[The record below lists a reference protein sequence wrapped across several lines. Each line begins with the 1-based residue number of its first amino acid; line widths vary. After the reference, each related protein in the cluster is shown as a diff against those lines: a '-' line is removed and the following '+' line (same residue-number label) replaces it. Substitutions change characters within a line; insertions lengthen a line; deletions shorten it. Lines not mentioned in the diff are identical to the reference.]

1 MNNGGKNGRLRW
13 WFTAVVTE
21 GSVRLLSG
29 GLPFG
34 GGGGK
39 ELERGRERLSDS
51 EGERGEEGTE

>member
-1 MNNGGKNGRLRW
+1 MNNGGKNGRWRW

-34 GGGGK
+34 GGGK
-39 ELERGRERLSDS
+39 RTVK
-51 EGERGEEGTE
+51 EGEKD